1 MGKLKSK
8 LDAAALSVIEQ
19 MGIICGTSQAM
30 CGLLNDVARIAKS
43 DLPVMI
49 TGETGSG
56 KEVIACLL
64 HRLGC
69 LSESPFLDVNCA
81 AIPEAL
87 IESQLF
93 GHEKGAFTGATSK
106 QDGYFTLASDGLL
119 FLDEVAEL
127 PLWQQ
132 TKLLRVLE
140 TRQYRPVG
148 ASLNLHFR
156 GRIVT
161 ATHVDIEKRVAD
173 KQFREDL
180 FYRLNVVNLRV
191 PSLHE
196 RRDDIP
202 YLVKHFCKKNSRNI
216 KFSEKAMILIQKA
229 QWNGNVRE
237 LKNMVDK
244 ISLMSESDYIDTEE
258 VSKYITIC
266 KEECRPSS
274 RVEEL
279 AASLLLLDI
288 PNKLEAFEHAAIM
301 AALENSN
308 GNKSS
313 AARELGVH
321 RKYIE
326 RRLNNLDAKLD
337 EIQQLQLNATKKMG
351 NSQYKEAVKDLRLAL
366 HKLDQR
372 GLSKDLDDL
381 KLDLLLKLSTCQRS
395 LHGWNNAE
403 VISLYKDA
411 CGLTESRDNSEQL
424 TSAHFGLW
432 ANQLVALDLEGCIET
447 AAEYWRE
454 GERGSNPN
462 VCAQATISLA
472 NTHFWMGEYHQV
484 NADLQQFIGFYN
496 HDRRMVIDIGH
507 DPFVYYLMFKAL
519 TAFQMGK
526 VTLAVNSL
534 DELIRYSREINQ
546 PFSLATAVQ
555 TASWLS
561 YKLGDSN
568 TCYEYALELR
578 DISRNH
584 DFRFFEGIADIF
596 IGHQTALDGD
606 YLTGRNMIE
615 RGFTDKLNG
624 GKGRLF
630 SSMYGIILA
639 DSAIYS
645 QNFEQGLEDIERT
658 IAVSIEQKERC
669 YLAEELVMRGRL
681 KLALK
686 KNEEAAKDFNDALT
700 ESHERG
706 SKAAELKAAH
716 ALADN
721 LFRMNLKKEARRV
734 LTPVVLRFTEQK
746 SYRDLTQAK
755 SLLSLIDDNPDT
767 VY

>member
-8 LDAAALSVIEQ
+8 LDTAALSVIEQ

-69 LSESPFLDVNCA
+69 LSGSPFLDVNCA

-326 RRLNNLDAKLD
+326 RRLNNLDARLD

-351 NSQYKEAVKDLRLAL
+351 NSQYKEAVKDLRQAV
-366 HKLDQR
+366 HKFDQR
-372 GLSKDLDDL
+372 GLPKDLDDL
-381 KLDLLLKLSTCQRS
+381 KLDLLLKLSTCLRS
-395 LHGWNNAE
+395 IHGWNNSE
-403 VISLYKDA
+403 VASLYEDTQNLA
-411 CGLTESRDNSEQL
+411 QMIDNPESLN
-424 TSAHFGLW
+424 TAHFGMW
-432 ANQLVALDLEGCIET
+432 VNQLIELDLSSALATT
-447 AAEYWRE
+447 AAYWRE
-454 GERGSNPN
+454 GQRINNPN
-462 VCAQATISLA
+462 ITAQAAIWVA
-472 NTHFWMGEYHQV
+472 NTHFWIGDYHQ
-484 NADLQQFIGFYN
+484 ACTALQQFIDLYS
-496 HDRRMVIDIGH
+496 HDQRIVIDFGQ
-507 DPFVYYLMFKAL
+507 DQFVYYLMFKSL
-519 TAFQMGK
+519 IAFQMGK
-526 VTLAVNSL
+526 VTHSIESLNSL
-534 DELIRYSREINQ
+534 MSYARQ
-546 PFSLATAVQ
+546 VHHPFSLATALQ
-555 TASWLS
+555 AGAWFS
-561 YKLGDSN
+561 YKLGKLDD
-568 TCYEYALELR
+568 CYHYAKELQE
-578 DISRNH
+578 ISREH
-584 DFRFFEGIADIF
+584 EFPFFEGIAEVF
-596 IGHQTALDGD
+596 LGHQIAKEGNSKEGKKIIIKG
-606 YLTGRNMIE
+606 YSH
-615 RGFTDKLNG
+615 KLNG
-624 GKGRLF
+624 GKGKLF
-630 SSMYGIILA
+630 NSMYGIILGDIA
-639 DSAIYS
+639 MSSGNYQEGLDNIEETIRISVA
-645 QNFEQGLEDIERT
+645 QN
-658 IAVSIEQKERC
+658 ERC

-681 KLALK
+681 KMALK
-686 KNEEAAKDFNDALT
+686 LTDESLDDYQNAIVEA
-700 ESHERG
+700 HERC
-706 SKAAELKAAH
+706 SKAAELKACYE
-716 ALADN
+716 LASYHYAKGHESD
-721 LFRMNLKKEARRV
+721 ARKI
-734 LTPVVLRFTEQK
+734 LTPLVIRFVG
-746 SYRDLTQAK
+746 DCA
-755 SLLSLIDDNPDT
+755 
-767 VY
+767 